1 MLLSESQSQCCFG
14 DHKSSNTFSKYGYSK
29 EWEGNFE
36 RKDFKKKHNFSV
48 LGWGEIYIKTIE
60 TQQTGEI
67 KDLNNWSVIEVTV
80 LTYSSLTVLPP
91 NPWEFMPQ
99 CMNASTLQMQD

>member
-1 MLLSESQSQCCFG
+1 MG
-14 DHKSSNTFSKYGYSK
+14 
-29 EWEGNFE
+29 
-36 RKDFKKKHNFSV
+36 RKFWKKRFKKKKHNFSV

-91 NPWEFMPQ
+91 NPWELMPQ